1 MDKHSNERF
10 TAFLREKAAEA
21 KRELKYDPRQFL
33 SMLSAE
39 GGYSTVTKLV
49 GGKNPSDGFVKLWE
63 CGRLD
68 LSVEALVLETEWIRF
83 FEEQLLKEAE
93 RKLKG
98 AGYRYVRYVAAEN
111 SERLPADV
119 LKKATPEYI
128 WRSVQMFQDGDV
140 SHPFGPSTTYDL
152 IDENGARFPPKAVF
166 GIALSLAL
174 DGATIEPKHFSGDKA
189 SLCFALLRDAGYQIV
204 PKNSDS
210 PSADPALMPE
220 QEWTEG
226 DRKLVSHL
234 TRERAPG
241 LAKAKKAEFRRLH
254 GKLTC
259 ERCKLDPV
267 AVFGT
272 EHAEACIEVHHSTTH
287 VSQMG
292 PQHRTKLDD
301 VECLC
306 ANCHRLVHRLLREE
320 DKVSVREDM

>member
-1 MDKHSNERF
+1 MDKHSNEWF

-21 KRELKYDPRQFL
+21 KRDLKYDPRQFL
-33 SMLSAE
+33 SMLGAD
-39 GGYSTVTKLV
+39 GGYLTVAKLV

-63 CGRLD
+63 SGRLD

-83 FEEQLLKEAE
+83 FDEQLLKEAE

-98 AGYRYVRYVAAEN
+98 AGYRYVRYVAAES

-128 WRSVQMFQDGDV
+128 WKSVQLFHSGDV
-140 SHPFGPSTTYDL
+140 SHAFGSSTKYDL
-152 IDENGARFPPKAVF
+152 IAENGKRFAPKAVF
-166 GIALSLAL
+166 GVALSMAL
-174 DGATIEPKHFSGDKA
+174 DGAAIEPKHFSGDEA

-204 PKNSDS
+204 PKDSDS
-210 PSADPALMPE
+210 PSSDPASMPE
-220 QEWTEG
+220 QEWMEG

-234 TRERAPG
+234 RRERSTG
-241 LAKAKKAEFRRLH
+241 LAKAKKAQFRRLH

-267 AVFGT
+267 AAFGT

-287 VSQMG
+287 VRQMG
-292 PQHRTKLDD
+292 SQHKTTLDD
-301 VECLC
+301 VQCLC
-306 ANCHRLVHRLLREE
+306 ANCHRLLHRLLREE
-320 DKVSVREDM
+320 DKVHAHEDT